1 MKLALPVEILG
12 TGAAVPARVVT
23 NADFA
28 AYLDTNDEWI
38 VTRTGIRERRHASE
52 GESTIQFAV
61 AAARL
66 ALERARV
73 DASELDLIICATVT
87 PEYHLPAT
95 ACLIQAAIGA
105 RQVPAY
111 DLSASC
117 AGFIYAFTAASQAI
131 MGGTARTA
139 LVVGVDVLSRFTEFQ
154 DRGTA
159 IIFGDG
165 GGAVVLRRSE
175 SDGPRVLSINTGADG
190 NHARLIWVPAGGTK
204 DPASPRTV
212 NERLHAIRM
221 NGREVYKI
229 AVVRLQ
235 QLIQQALDDGGVTI
249 DQIKLLVPHQSN
261 LRIIES
267 VCEKLKLPLER
278 VVVNINRYGNTSAG
292 SIPLALHEA
301 LLAGRCG
308 PGDLVLMAAIGA
320 GLAWGSVLL
329 RL

>member
-1 MKLALPVEILG
+1 MKLALPIEILG
-12 TGAAVPARVVT
+12 TGAAVPPRVVT

-28 AYLDTNDEWI
+28 AYLDTSDEWI
-38 VTRTGIRERRHASE
+38 VTRTGIRERRHASD
-52 GESTIQFAV
+52 GESTLQFAT
-61 AAARL
+61 AAAQQ
-66 ALERARV
+66 ALQRARV
-73 DASELDLIICATVT
+73 DPSEIDLIICATIT
-87 PEYHLPAT
+87 PEYYLPAT

-111 DLSASC
+111 DLAASC

-131 MGGTARTA
+131 AGGTARTA
-139 LVVGVDVLSRFTEFQ
+139 LVVGIDLLSRITEFQ

-165 GGAVVLRRSE
+165 GGAVVLRRADSPR
-175 SDGPRVLSINTGADG
+175 PRVLSVNTGADG
-190 NHARLIWVPAGGTK
+190 NHARLIWVPGGGAKEST
-204 DPASPRTV
+204 SQRTV
-212 NERLHAIRM
+212 NERLHYVRM

-235 QLIQQALDDGGVTI
+235 QIIQQTLDEGEVTI
-249 DQIKLLVPHQSN
+249 DQLKLFVPHQSN

-292 SIPLALHEA
+292 SVPLALHEA
-301 LLAGRCG
+301 MEAGRCG
-308 PGDLVLMAAIGA
+308 PGDLILMAAIGA